1 MGWQAGLQK
10 LVQAGGDLMMAR
22 GGGVKNKTA
31 LHAAAEH
38 CHAAVVEYIVDVTR
52 GRLNL
57 EVDGLG
63 IATLKKKSLHSYLI
77 LNASFFSWLGASVL
91 HYACASGHTDLVSFL
106 VKSCKLPVDQE
117 DHRGELPLHWA
128 ARHGRLEV
136 VTLLVERCGCNRNAY
151 VPRKVGTP
159 LDLARAGGHR
169 RLVDY
174 LKGSGALS
182 SKKMEKKREEEK
194 SKDVPVH
201 MQSILAMNGLFAADD
216 DDY

>member
-1 MGWQAGLQK
+1 M
-10 LVQAGGDLMMAR
+10 
-22 GGGVKNKTA
+22 
-31 LHAAAEH
+31 
-38 CHAAVVEYIVDVTR
+38 
-52 GRLNL
+52 
-57 EVDGLG
+57 
-63 IATLKKKSLHSYLI
+63 
-77 LNASFFSWLGASVL
+77 
-91 HYACASGHTDLVSFL
+91 
-106 VKSCKLPVDQE
+106 
-117 DHRGELPLHWA
+117 
-128 ARHGRLEV
+128 
-136 VTLLVERCGCNRNAY
+136 ERCGCNRNAY